1 MSLIVS
7 SAFDPLFR
15 KEPGKTTGSFDER
28 DFNSLALTDC
38 VNEKNNR
45 VG

>member
-1 MSLIVS
+1 MFLIVS
-7 SAFDPLFR
+7 IPFRPLFR

-38 VNEKNNR
+38 VNGKKA
-45 VG
+45 VV